1 MSAPHPPAEP
11 TIRHD
16 GWTPARRRQFLESL
30 AAGLIVSRAC
40 AAAGLSR
47 VSAYKLRRRDPVF
60 AQEWQTAVRTA
71 RENAGQ
77 AFLAALPERLRR
89 TMSQLS
95 AICELRTGGMP
106 AGNTVRLV
114 RDV

>member
-1 MSAPHPPAEP
+1 MAS
-11 TIRHD
+11 TD
-16 GWTPARRRQFLESL
+16 RQRKVEHMRFIGLTTALCALLL
-30 AAGLIVSRAC
+30 AQ
-40 AAAGLSR
+40 
-47 VSAYKLRRRDPVF
+47 PVF
-60 AQEWQTAVRTA
+60 AQEWQTTLRTA

-89 TMSQLS
+89 TMSELS
-95 AICELRTGGMP
+95 ARCELRTGGMP